1 MLNLE
6 KENNYD
12 ISSTIIAPLSLDF
25 VSHNFIE
32 KQKDKGYRNNLYP
45 SLQLVAWHHF
55 LEIIVKWASTCKH
68 VQV

>member
-45 SLQLVAWHHF
+45 SLQLVA
-55 LEIIVKWASTCKH
+55 
-68 VQV
+68 